1 MVFKTKPSLEL
12 TSPRRPFTVTQRL
25 QFPYFLSF
33 EGKHHPVKEYTYC
46 FSFSFFFSYFFCV
59 DNPDVLILFT
69 YLYLFSLCPTATNL
83 RYFHLSSSIDSKYHP
98 LIPDPKYSS
107 SVNAHRHLS
116 LSLSLSLKSHVYLSG
131 DNKEIAGVWVVK
143 FSQIKNL
150 WILVVELWPQLPTIR
165 TSKWV
170 SCTHKWVC
178 INLSYFT
185 RPLKSIKSVHVPFFG
200 IIQFYRVKSYFI
212 KYIITF
218 YNIANITI
226 FIYLIYLLKY

>member
-1 MVFKTKPSLEL
+1 MSLNLRFELIESIFNCLHNGFKNQSEQRTKRELVFKTKPSLEL

-107 SVNAHRHLS
+107 SVNARRHLS
-116 LSLSLSLKSHVYLSG
+116 LPLSQKSCV
-131 DNKEIAGVWVVK
+131 
-143 FSQIKNL
+143 F
-150 WILVVELWPQLPTIR
+150 
-165 TSKWV
+165 KW
-170 SCTHKWVC
+170 
-178 INLSYFT
+178 
-185 RPLKSIKSVHVPFFG
+185 G
-200 IIQFYRVKSYFI
+200 
-212 KYIITF
+212 
-218 YNIANITI
+218 
-226 FIYLIYLLKY
+226 